1 MADKNTIISALRA
14 QANVIKAERKQHA
27 NTAERIGSMLL
38 AIIDALGLGDVDEL
52 AKYFIRKDRADA
64 TAFLLKLL
72 AGVEVGEYVDSIT
85 AGKGAAIDSDGNAQ
99 FQSLEVRSSLKVLEV
114 IMNRLSAVEGDFE
127 FTESGTIDKVTHQGD
142 NVYLLDIRKRWDFDF
157 TAFREHDVV
166 HGSVNTL
173 LSDGSILTSW
183 FRVLS
188 VDTSANTLLV
198 ATYPDDEVPEGKNA
212 SPVTGMV
219 IKRRGNAMDKSRQ
232 SCWYVSSY
240 EGCIMYLEGVTKPI
254 LEESNYYLSIG
265 RPKHLS
271 FFNGLPINYD
281 HPYFFAR
288 GAIIQDLFRV
298 DWQGNPVYEI
308 VDDGLWDSTKEYIRG
323 YSQELSKYIQHQVW
337 YKSCCWRCVTDVAAV
352 GIPPRWNNTQWVCVV
367 GDSNFSLAITSSK
380 GRFFRFGQEYTT
392 LGFILSHGDMDISVD
407 ASQVEWTR
415 ESGLTE
421 EDLLWNTEHAAS
433 AETVEITP
441 ADMPSN
447 WHETRKVIFRCTVF
461 LKDGE
466 NTQSMTE
473 EITIN

>member
-1 MADKNTIISALRA
+1 MADKITIISALQA
-14 QANVIKAERKQHA
+14 QANVIKTERKQHA

-38 AIIDALGLGDVDEL
+38 AIIDALGLSDVDEL
-52 AKYFIRKDRADA
+52 AKFFIRKDQPDS
-64 TAFLLKLL
+64 TTFLLKML
-72 AGVEVGEYVDSIT
+72 AGLEVGEYINSM
-85 AGKGAAIDSDGNAQ
+85 AEGKGAAIDADGNAQ
-99 FQSLEVRSSLKVLEV
+99 FQSMEVRSSLKVLEV

-127 FTESGTIDKVTHQGD
+127 FTESGTIDKVTHQGE

-166 HGSVNTL
+166 HGSINTL

-198 ATYPDDEVPEGKNA
+198 ATYPNDEVPEEVNVP
-212 SPVTGMV
+212 PVTGMV
-219 IKRRGNAMDKSRQ
+219 IKRRGNAVDESRQ

-254 LEESNYYLSIG
+254 LEESNYYLCLG
-265 RPKHLS
+265 KPKHLAL
-271 FFNGLPINYD
+271 FNGLPINYN
-281 HPYFFAR
+281 HPYLFAR
-288 GAIIQDLFRV
+288 GAIIQDLLRV

-308 VDDGLWDSTKEYIRG
+308 VDDGLWISTKEYIRG

-337 YKSCCWRCVTDVAAV
+337 YKSCCWRCVADVATV
-352 GIPPRWNNTQWVCVV
+352 GTPPRWNNTQWVCVV
-367 GDSNFSLAITSSK
+367 GDSNFSLAITSSR

-392 LGFILSHGDMDISVD
+392 LGFVLSHGDMDISVD

-421 EDLLWNTEHAAS
+421 EDLLWNVEHADFAD
-433 AETVEITP
+433 TVNITP

-447 WHETRKVIFRCTVF
+447 WYDTRKVVFRCTVF
-461 LKDGE
+461 LKAGE
-466 NTQSMTE
+466 YSQSMTE